1 MANWPGRRS
10 LSLPWPI
17 KPELEPCASLFRTR
31 TSPAPLDLRT
41 RAAAV
46 KPAAA
51 PSPAIWRSPTPV
63 SNPPASS
70 RPPSPPAPPHKKST
84 PEAPPSPLDRA
95 ADGAPP
101 PSSTS
106 GRRRR
111 SPPPPLP
118 QCPSRLQLVAV
129 VVSKFP
135 LASFYFSPNRSPCLR
150 APPPAA
156 PPPRGASRQGRQSR
170 LPKSLGEFVSLPSSR
185 RA

>member
-1 MANWPGRRS
+1 MANWPLAVA
-10 LSLPWPI
+10 LSLPPLI
-17 KPELEPCASLFRTR
+17 KPEIEPPRTPFHTALLSPCART
-31 TSPAPLDLRT
+31 AT
-41 RAAAV
+41 RRIRPPRHGRPMKKLVAAAGPGRAP
-46 KPAAA
+46 KPPSSSRSAAGASRRRA
-51 PSPAIWRSPTPV
+51 PSLVDRTELHKSP
-63 SNPPASS
+63 
-70 RPPSPPAPPHKKST
+70 PPS
-84 PEAPPSPLDRA
+84 
-95 ADGAPP
+95 
-101 PSSTS
+101 SSTS

-156 PPPRGASRQGRQSR
+156 PPPRGASRHGRQSR
-170 LPKSLGEFVSLPSSR
+170 LPKPLGEFVSLPSSR